1 MFSERLTYIVLGIFL
16 VLTGL
21 MSFISGVSALSVIIA
36 ILALAAGILIL
47 VTTPGV
53 SNNIGWV
60 MTAIYLIVLG
70 LIGLINFSFSGL
82 STIMAILSIA
92 AGVILLIGWPGF
104 SHHVG
109 FILFCAWLILVG
121 LTQLVSL
128 GNFSNVTAIQAI
140 VSGVLVIL
148 DE

>member
-16 VLTGL
+16 ILTGL
-21 MSFISGVSALSVIIA
+21 MSFISGVGALSIIII

-53 SNNIGWV
+53 SNHIGWV
-60 MTAIYLIVLG
+60 LAAIYLIVLG

-82 STIMAILSIA
+82 STIMAILAIA
-92 AGVILLIGWPGF
+92 AGVVLLIGWPGF

-121 LTQLVSL
+121 LTRLVSL
-128 GNFSNVTAIQAI
+128 GDFSIVTAIVAI
-140 VSGVLVIL
+140 TSGVLVIF

>member
-47 VTTPGV
+47 VKTPGV

>member
-1 MFSERLTYIVLGIFL
+1 MSSERLTYLVLGSFL
-16 VLTGL
+16 VATGL
-21 MSFISGVSALSVIIA
+21 MSFISGLGALSIIIA
-36 ILALAAGILIL
+36 ILALASGILIL

-60 MTAIYLIVLG
+60 MAAIYLIVLG
-70 LIGLINFSFSGL
+70 LISLINFSFSGL
-82 STIMAILSIA
+82 SPIMAILAIA
-92 AGVILLIGWPGF
+92 SGVVLLIGWPGF
-104 SHHVG
+104 RHHVG

-121 LTQLVSL
+121 LSRLVSL
-128 GNFSNVTAIQAI
+128 GDFSIVTAIVAI